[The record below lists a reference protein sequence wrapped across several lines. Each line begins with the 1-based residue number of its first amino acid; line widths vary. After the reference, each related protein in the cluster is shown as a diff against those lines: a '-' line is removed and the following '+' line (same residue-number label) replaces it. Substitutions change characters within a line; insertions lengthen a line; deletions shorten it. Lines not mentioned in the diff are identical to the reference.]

1 MKKIMLVLFAGLA
14 LVSCKKEESIINQTS
29 QRESV
34 TDYFPMT
41 SGSFWVYKEYASDS
55 SMIFSETGLLDSVS
69 VIKDTLINGSSY
81 TLFNSSLWGK
91 KYCRDSNGVIV
102 YSNGDKLL
110 SLNSESKYIED
121 RYLEAGN
128 PHYYLTTSLSKTDSI
143 FSVPAGS
150 FLSKYLVGTI
160 LYTQESK
167 KRSYIMAF
175 TKNVG
180 LVYKKV
186 FWLFDGS
193 YLEYRLLRYTI
204 K

>member
-1 MKKIMLVLFAGLA
+1 MKNILFVIFAGA
-14 LVSCKKEESIINQTS
+14 VLVSCKKEESIINQTS
-29 QRESV
+29 QKETV
-34 TDYFPMT
+34 TDFFPMT

-55 SMIFSETGLLDSVS
+55 TMVFSETGLIDSVS
-69 VIKDTLINGSSY
+69 VINDTLINGFSY

-102 YSNGDKLL
+102 YSNGEKLL
-110 SLNSESKYIED
+110 SLNTGSQYIED

-128 PHYYLTTSLSKTDSI
+128 PLYYLTTRLSNTDSV
-143 FSVPAGS
+143 FTVPAGS
-150 FLSKYLVGTI
+150 FLSKYLVGTV

-175 TKNVG
+175 SKNVG

>member
-1 MKKIMLVLFAGLA
+1 M
-14 LVSCKKEESIINQTS
+14 
-29 QRESV
+29 
-34 TDYFPMT
+34 
-41 SGSFWVYKEYASDS
+41 
-55 SMIFSETGLLDSVS
+55 
-69 VIKDTLINGSSY
+69 
-81 TLFNSSLWGK
+81 
-91 KYCRDSNGVIV
+91 
-102 YSNGDKLL
+102 